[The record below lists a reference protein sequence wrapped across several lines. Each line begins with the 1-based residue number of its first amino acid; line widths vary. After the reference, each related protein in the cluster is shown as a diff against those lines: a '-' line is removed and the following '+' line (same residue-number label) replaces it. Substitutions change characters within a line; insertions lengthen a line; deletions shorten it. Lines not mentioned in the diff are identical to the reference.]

1 MAGAWHVHLPAA
13 PQHLGWHARN
23 VLEEIVLV
31 PHTNW
36 PCMQRSDSQLFHF
49 PGTPYGTCRR
59 ALAVYSESESWATV
73 TMTYTCCHG
82 NRSPPL
88 AVTLWEGMNIFVYCR
103 DNYDNGYL
111 AIDLLGGNSIQLLV
125 PEGGLGGS
133 YFYHGGNIN
142 DKSYDLHCHETPPRV
157 AVVTNDSGSPP
168 LPTLRTLTRMA
179 AGELRVTRAP
189 PSELPFSLRAVRF
202 RFIMNMYE
210 QGPRIVTIR
219 HPDSP

>member
-142 DKSYDLHCHETPPRV
+142 DMSYDLHCHETPPRV
-157 AVVTNDSGSPP
+157 AVVTNDIGNPL

>member
-142 DKSYDLHCHETPPRV
+142 DMSYDLHCHETPPRV
-157 AVVTNDSGSPP
+157 AVVTNDSGNPP
-168 LPTLRTLTRMA
+168 
-179 AGELRVTRAP
+179 P
-189 PSELPFSLRAVRF
+189 PYVAYIDAYGCWGIAR
-202 RFIMNMYE
+202 
-210 QGPRIVTIR
+210 
-219 HPDSP
+219 DSCPPV